1 MSKLI
6 AQKLGVWI
14 ERWKLLGFTP
24 IINQWKAWGK
34 GIGEIVTVRAADQT
48 IVEGKFIDIDKEGRM
63 LLELSNGRSMTISA
77 GDVLFE

>member
-1 MSKLI
+1 MRT
-6 AQKLGVWI
+6 A
-14 ERWKLLGFTP
+14 E
-24 IINQWKAWGK
+24 
-34 GIGEIVTVRAADQT
+34 QT